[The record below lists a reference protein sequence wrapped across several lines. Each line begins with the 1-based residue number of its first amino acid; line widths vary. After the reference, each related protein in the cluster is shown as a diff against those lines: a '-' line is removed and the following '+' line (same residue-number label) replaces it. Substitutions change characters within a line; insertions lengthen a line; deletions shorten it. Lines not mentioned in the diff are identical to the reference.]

1 MCEVAKKERKKK
13 GKYKE
18 MANLGTSRR
27 GSISCPRQSCVSAAQ
42 RGSWEALRLSVLNPG
57 GSGTPPCT
65 SISLFTRGQRL
76 ANSSPSLV
84 KHSRNQGLCPCFE
97 QAVCFSEDP

>member
-1 MCEVAKKERKKK
+1 MER
-13 GKYKE
+13 E
-18 MANLGTSRR
+18 HFLPPPVM
-27 GSISCPRQSCVSAAQ
+27 CVSHTEGELGGTAAFCVKP
-42 RGSWEALRLSVLNPG
+42 RRFGDP
-57 GSGTPPCT
+57 
-65 SISLFTRGQRL
+65 SLHQHFSLYTRGQRL